1 MTRADGSRADRK
13 RGSVRARGGS
23 LQVRVFAG
31 VDPVSGRDR
40 YLSESVKGTDRA
52 ARRRADKVMARLQTE
67 VDGQRSAQSS
77 VSLGYTL
84 DEWLGTVELED
95 STRDTY
101 VGYIERSIRPTLGGI
116 AISKLSTR
124 TLESFYAE
132 LRRCRTR
139 CNGRPFVEHRADGA
153 HDCAQA
159 GCSSHVCRPMAAST
173 VRQIHAVI
181 SGALSAAVRW
191 DWIATNPAR
200 GAQRPRQRPPQ
211 PDPPSPSDAARLVDG
226 AFAVD
231 EDWGTLVW
239 LVMTTGMRRGEVC
252 ALRWA
257 RVDLEAGIVDVRR
270 SYRLRYGVGTEKDTK
285 THQMRRIALD
295 NESVVLLTEHKR
307 RCSQRLRDLGMELT
321 DDMYVFSSARK
332 FEPTSPCSPPSVSSR
347 YRNLAGGWA
356 STHTSTRCGTTR
368 RPSY

>member
-1 MTRADGSRADRK
+1 MTRADGSAADRE
-13 RGSVRARGGS
+13 RGSVWARGGS

-116 AISKLSTR
+116 AVSKLSTR

-139 CNGRPFVEHRADGA
+139 CNGRPFPSTEPTAHMTVPRLDAHR
-153 HDCAQA
+153 
-159 GCSSHVCRPMAAST
+159 M
-173 VRQIHAVI
+173 
-181 SGALSAAVRW
+181 SAARW
-191 DWIATNPAR
+191 
-200 GAQRPRQRPPQ
+200 RPRPF
-211 PDPPSPSDAARLVDG
+211 G
-226 AFAVD
+226 
-231 EDWGTLVW
+231 
-239 LVMTTGMRRGEVC
+239 
-252 ALRWA
+252 
-257 RVDLEAGIVDVRR
+257 R
-270 SYRLRYGVGTEKDTK
+270 STP
-285 THQMRRIALD
+285 
-295 NESVVLLTEHKR
+295 
-307 RCSQRLRDLGMELT
+307 
-321 DDMYVFSSARK
+321 SSAVR
-332 FEPTSPCSPPSVSSR
+332 
-347 YRNLAGGWA
+347 
-356 STHTSTRCGTTR
+356 
-368 RPSY
+368 